1 MGAKWVVGWR
11 TATQPPSDEEEE
23 EEEEEENEKVACRS
37 GGARPNRT
45 KKSGNQ
51 LELVEKAIPMMRW
64 KHAHH
69 HVYFSF
75 FGLGYY
81 DYDAPAYNWWV
92 DNSLSFPMSNNNSA
106 CR

>member
-11 TATQPPSDEEEE
+11 TATQPPSDE

-51 LELVEKAIPMMRW
+51 LELVEKAIPMM
-64 KHAHH
+64 
-69 HVYFSF
+69 
-75 FGLGYY
+75 
-81 DYDAPAYNWWV
+81 
-92 DNSLSFPMSNNNSA
+92 
-106 CR
+106 